1 MQSLGLEEVVF
12 LEFYSPAIFRGL
24 GLDWISSFFR
34 HSPRAARSCRSSCG
48 RPGRRARSGP
58 AGTPAAAA
66 VSGRGCWGLAGCWE
80 QRRETGGGFRID

>member
-12 LEFYSPAIFRGL
+12 LEFYSLAIFL
-24 GLDWISSFFR
+24 GWDWTWSFFR

-48 RPGRRARSGP
+48 RPGRRAQSAP

-66 VSGRGCWGLAGCWE
+66 VSGRGCWGLAGYWE
-80 QRRETGGGFRID
+80 KRKGGFRID